1 MSAGKATRHIAIRW
15 FFITDMIQQKE
26 VKVKDCS
33 TKDMWGDAVTK
44 PLQGGLF
51 TKFRNLMQGIKT
63 EDMHKYRKN
72 YKDIIK
78 QYELEDTCAK
88 YDRNT
93 SSNPQECVGE

>member
-1 MSAGKATRHIAIRW
+1 
-15 FFITDMIQQKE
+15 
-26 VKVKDCS
+26 
-33 TKDMWGDAVTK
+33 
-44 PLQGGLF
+44 
-51 TKFRNLMQGIKT
+51 MQGIKT
-63 EDMHKYRKN
+63 EDMHKYMKN

>member
-1 MSAGKATRHIAIRW
+1 
-15 FFITDMIQQKE
+15 MIQQKE

-51 TKFRNLMQGIKT
+51 TKFRNLMQGIRT
-63 EDMHKYRKN
+63 EDTHKYMKN
-72 YKDIIK
+72 YQDIIK

-88 YDRNT
+88 YDLTT
-93 SSNPQECVGE
+93 SSNPQECVGV